1 MYVLKNTSKATK
13 SLKFFILTNNIL
25 CRFFSVGDLSIVRF
39 LKFWLRIDWMFDLS
53 YRKEIKEKM
62 NRKKSLRVCDM
73 VCTNQVD
80 ITTLIKSLIN
90 TKY

>member
-13 SLKFFILTNNIL
+13 TLKFFILANNIL
-25 CRFFSVGDLSIVRF
+25 CRFFSGRGLSIVRY

-53 YRKEIKEKM
+53 YRREIKEKM
-62 NRKKSLRVCDM
+62 NIKKSVRVFDM